1 MHAGESDADL
11 IGRIVLRDERSMRVF
26 YERHKAMVG
35 RLVAVSLVITAA
47 MPHAASADPSFN
59 EAPAPGAGK
68 ALVYVYR
75 VDAWPVVSA
84 DAIFSINGTKIG
96 TLRAKQYTWFYITP
110 GSFRLQQKWDIPQ
123 VLTVTSRE
131 FTAGSGSTHY
141 FRLAVEGGIRQMA
154 WRFHD
159 VTFRPPLEEISK
171 LEFHSPVLGLYRQPD
186 NPAAAT
192 EQSGPL
198 SQLIDGVPEPA
209 APTQ

>member
-1 MHAGESDADL
+1 MAFL
-11 IGRIVLRDERSMRVF
+11 L
-26 YERHKAMVG
+26 AM
-35 RLVAVSLVITAA
+35 SLVITVA
-47 MPHAASADPSFN
+47 MPDAARADPTFSG
-59 EAPAPGAGK
+59 APPPGAGK
-68 ALVYVYR
+68 ALVYIYR

-96 TLRAKQYTWFYITP
+96 TLRSKQYTWFYITP
-110 GSFRLQQKWDIPQ
+110 GNFRMQQKWDIPQ
-123 VLTVTSRE
+123 VRTETSRE

-154 WRFHD
+154 WRFQD

-171 LEFHSPVLGLYRQPD
+171 LEFQSPVLGLYRQPD

-192 EQSGPL
+192 EHSGAPGK
-198 SQLIDGVPEPA
+198 LIDGVHEPA